1 MSWSTIF
8 FICMAL
14 MLSTQT
20 ADGYKNS
27 RLTHCV
33 FSSNYLHDAEYID
46 SYVFNKVENI
56 RFNSTV
62 GHFVGYTEIGIKN
75 AEAWNKGPELAQE
88 KTRLEGYCKHNA
100 AIFYSNIL
108 DKHVKPSV
116 RLSSGSPSSGR
127 HHAMLVCRAY
137 DYYPKQI
144 KVTWMRD
151 GQEVT
156 SDVTSTEELVDGDWY
171 YQIHSQLEYTPKS
184 GEKISC
190 MVEHASLDKPIE
202 EHWDPSLPESEKSKI
217 AIGASGLVLGLV
229 LTLAGL
235 IYYQRKKSNGR
246 TLVPSG

>member
-1 MSWSTIF
+1 MSWSTIT

-14 MLSTQT
+14 VLSIQK
-20 ADGYKNS
+20 ADGYVEFRVS
-27 RLTHCV
+27 RCV
-33 FSSNYLHDAEYID
+33 FSSHGTEYID
-46 SYVFNKVENI
+46 SYSFNKIEDV

-62 GHFVGYTEIGIKN
+62 GVYVGYTEIGLLYAKQ
-75 AEAWNKGPELAQE
+75 WNTPEKLAQE
-88 KTRLEGYCKHNA
+88 RAQLEGYCKHNT
-100 AIFYSNIL
+100 AIDYSTIL

-127 HHAMLVCRAY
+127 HHAMLVCGAY

-190 MVEHASLDKPIE
+190 MVEHASLDKPIV

>member
-14 MLSTQT
+14 VLSTQT
-20 ADGYKNS
+20 ADGYKYYRS
-27 RLTHCV
+27 ARCV
-33 FSSNYLHDAEYID
+33 YSDDLHDMEFID
-46 SYVFNKVENI
+46 SYVFNKVEYI

-62 GHFVGYTEIGIKN
+62 GLYVGLTEHGIYN
-75 AEAWNKGPELAQE
+75 ADLWNKGPIVAQE
-88 KTRLEGYCKHNA
+88 KTQLEGYCKHNA
-100 AIFYSNIL
+100 ANEYSNIL

-116 RLSSGSPSSGR
+116 PRLSSGTPSSGR
-127 HHAMLVCRAY
+127 HPAMLMCSAY

-144 KVTWMRD
+144 RVTWIRD

-171 YQIHSQLEYTPKS
+171 YQIHSQLEYMPKS

-190 MVEHASLDKPIE
+190 MVEHASLDKPIV

-229 LTLAGL
+229 LSLAGL